1 MLLVLLVTSWASAS
15 EPLENIEKV
24 QGGYFLSDENI
35 ISLANHIQELQDE
48 NVRLLATVEALNAA
62 LQEERIFVARL
73 LDEKDRVISL
83 QDEQIQDLRFVYE
96 NSQPTLF
103 DKATLVLGGA
113 GVAAVILLLAQTL

>member
-1 MLLVLLVTSWASAS
+1 MLLVFLTTSWTSAS

-24 QGGYFLSDENI
+24 QGGYFFSDENI

-62 LQEERIFVARL
+62 LQEERVFVDKL
-73 LDEKDRVISL
+73 LAEKNKVISL
-83 QDEQIQDLRFVYE
+83 QDEQIKDPKFVYE
-96 NSQPTLF
+96 NSQSTLF

-113 GVAAVILLLAQTL
+113 GVAAVILLIANGL